1 MTLIVLFILFW
12 AVPVHAGTLVDMVGR
27 QVEIQTPPRRIV
39 SLAPSL
45 TEILFAL
52 GAGEAVVGVTDFD
65 NYPPE
70 VREKRSVGGGIDPNL
85 EVIVALRPDVVFVAA
100 DANRWGT
107 LVQLERL
114 NIPVYGVKSIGVEGV
129 FDSIAKVGEAVGRRQ
144 QAEALIAKMRRR
156 LNAVSE
162 KVGKRDKPK
171 VLYAV
176 WIDPLIVAGRE
187 TVIHD
192 LIRLA
197 GGVNAVRERGF
208 PRLGLEAVFNHP
220 PDLIVLAFDQ
230 GGLGYREVLPHLP
243 GWRDIPAVRQGAI
256 RVIDANVM
264 NRPGPRIVEAV
275 EVLARALHPEV
286 FGEGGR

>member
-1 MTLIVLFILFW
+1 MTLVILSILLW
-12 AVPVHAGTLVDMVGR
+12 ALPVQAATFVDMVGR

-52 GAGEAVVGVTDFD
+52 GAEDTLVGVTDYD
-65 NYPPE
+65 NYPPQ
-70 VREKRSVGGGIDPNL
+70 VREKPSVGGGIDPNL
-85 EVIVALRPDVVFVAA
+85 EVIVALRPDLVLVAA

-114 NIPVYGVKSIGVEGV
+114 NIPVYGVKPIGVEGV
-129 FDSIAKVGEAVGRRQ
+129 LDSIEKVGEAVGRRQ
-144 QAEALIAKMRRR
+144 QAEALIAEMRDR

-162 KVGKRDKPK
+162 KVGELAKPK

-176 WIDPLIVAGRE
+176 WIDPLIVAGRD

-197 GGVNAVRERGF
+197 GGANAVRERGF
-208 PRLGLEAVFNHP
+208 PRLSLEAVFDHP
-220 PDLIVLAFDQ
+220 PDLILLAFDR

-243 GWRDIPAVRQGAI
+243 GWEDMPAVRQGAV
-256 RVIDANVM
+256 RVIDASLM

-275 EVLARALHPEV
+275 EILGRVLHPEV
-286 FGEGGR
+286 FGEGSP

>member
-1 MTLIVLFILFW
+1 MMRVIFLILLSVLTVQAATLE
-12 AVPVHAGTLVDMVGR
+12 DMVGR

-52 GAGEAVVGVTDFD
+52 GAGDALVGVTDFD

-85 EVIVALRPDVVFVAA
+85 EVIVALRPDLVFLAA

-114 NIPVYGVKSIGVEGV
+114 NIPVYGVKPIGVEGV
-129 FDSIAKVGEAVGRRQ
+129 FDSIEKVGEAVGRRQ

-162 KVGKRDKPK
+162 KVGELDKPK

-197 GGVNAVRERGF
+197 GGTNAVRERGF
-208 PRLGLEAVFNHP
+208 PRLDLEAVFNHP
-220 PDLIVLAFDQ
+220 PDLILLAFDR
-230 GGLGYREVLPHLP
+230 GGLGYREILPHLP

-275 EVLARALHPEV
+275 EVLARVLHPEV
-286 FGEGGR
+286 FGEGSP

>member
-52 GAGEAVVGVTDFD
+52 GAGDAVVGVTDFD